1 MNGRTPLIAGNWK
14 MHKTG
19 SQAAESASRLKRLVE
34 TAKNVEV
41 MIAPT
46 FTALYQVAQALKGS
60 AIALGAQNLYWEK
73 QGAFT
78 GEISS
83 QMLVDAGCSQVIVGH
98 SERRQFFGETDATVN
113 RKIAGRTGGEARP
126 GVLHRRN
133 GAATRS
139 R

>member
-1 MNGRTPLIAGNWK
+1 MSNRIPLIAGNWK

-19 SQAAESASRLKRLVE
+19 SQAGEAASQLKRLVE
-34 TAKNVEV
+34 KATDVEV

-46 FTALYQVAQALKGS
+46 HTALYQVVQALKGS

-83 QMLVDAGCSQVIVGH
+83 EMLVD
-98 SERRQFFGETDATVN
+98 
-113 RKIAGRTGGEARP
+113 
-126 GVLHRRN
+126 
-133 GAATRS
+133 
-139 R
+139 

>member
-1 MNGRTPLIAGNWK
+1 MSSRIPLIAGNWK

-19 SQAAESASRLKRLVE
+19 SQAVEAASLLKRLV
-34 TAKNVEV
+34 KNATDVEV

-60 AIALGAQNLYWEK
+60 TIALGAQNLFWES

-83 QMLVDAGCSQVIVGH
+83 EMLVMQV
-98 SERRQFFGETDATVN
+98 A
-113 RKIAGRTGGEARP
+113 AR
-126 GVLHRRN
+126 
-133 GAATRS
+133 
-139 R
+139 